1 MSFLTIVPGNNLF
14 GDITLLVNSWLLK
27 VTVLPVIKEDT
38 FVNAKVLPIPIA
50 EDIVFPAPI
59 KIDVEPKL
67 TTDNPKFIR
76 ENVTA
81 VPAVMVTDAVLAVPI
96 KTDVVPRPTIDAF
109 VIAVPT
115 VIEFPIATPERLVTK
130 I

>member
-1 MSFLTIVPGNNLF
+1 MF
-14 GDITLLVNSWLLK
+14 GDITSLVNSGLLK
-27 VTVLPVIKEDT
+27 VTAVPVIKEEV
-38 FVNAKVLPIPIA
+38 FVNARVLPIPIA